1 VTREIQQASGNQTDK
16 RALLIM
22 TVMTKSTP
30 GALLLRRRRDGRPGR
45 VAEPHQAR
53 RAASISEPT
62 GSRTGTGSAART
74 GRRLDVPQDQATYA
88 CRCGYVFEAAV
99 STSVGCPHCGAAQAW

>member
-1 VTREIQQASGNQTDK
+1 
-16 RALLIM
+16 M

-45 VAEPHQAR
+45 VAEPAR
-53 RAASISEPT
+53 VAETHRAHGTAPSTDATP
-62 GSRTGTGSAART
+62 SRTNAITAAQ
-74 GRRLDVPQDQATYA
+74 RRLDAPQDQATYA

-99 STSVGCPHCGAAQAW
+99 STSVGCPHCGDAQAW

>member
-1 VTREIQQASGNQTDK
+1 M
-16 RALLIM
+16 M
-22 TVMTKSTP
+22 TVMTQHTP

-45 VAEPHQAR
+45 VAEPREAH
-53 RAASISEPT
+53 RAAPITDPTPSGAHATTAEP
-62 GSRTGTGSAART
+62 G

-99 STSVGCPHCGAAQAW
+99 STSVGCPHCGDAQAW

>member
-1 VTREIQQASGNQTDK
+1 M
-16 RALLIM
+16 M

-45 VAEPHQAR
+45 VAEPARIAEPGRIAESGRLPETHQGH
-53 RAASISEPT
+53 RAAPIADPT
-62 GSRTGTGSAART
+62 SCGSGALSAAHPR
-74 GRRLDVPQDQATYA
+74 RRLDVPQDHATYA

-99 STSVGCPHCGAAQAW
+99 STSVGCPHCGDAQAW